1 MNVKKFHKKTKG
13 QKLIFLQNKI
23 NLFKIPQTICLNI
36 SEEYLK
42 KTFFKFRISSSKIFC
57 LQRRW

>member
-1 MNVKKFHKKTKG
+1 MDVKNFHKKTKG

-36 SEEYLK
+36 NEEYSK
-42 KTFFKFRISSSKIFC
+42 KKHLLNYKKLVIKLHTKIY
-57 LQRRW
+57 